1 MSKHA
6 IGEFL
11 GLVQHAIAI
20 ETLKYYVESF
30 DLHEDTFDE
39 ALRHFLA
46 SFRLPGEVRVANA

>member
-11 GLVQHAIAI
+11 GLVQYPIAI
-20 ETLKYYVESF
+20 ETLKSYVESF

-46 SFRLPGEVRVANA
+46 SFRLPGEVWVAKA